1 MSACAFDSLASQT
14 LSGLRDYALETQIAF
29 LPFVVLGVAGTNYV
43 KCHSTGASVIR
54 PISWK
59 GGGGGGGGFSKK
71 VWLSLAVP
79 MLIVL
84 FRDLVKQGILT

>member
-1 MSACAFDSLASQT
+1 MPQYWGERHQAHK
-14 LSGLRDYALETQIAF
+14 LE
-29 LPFVVLGVAGTNYV
+29 G
-43 KCHSTGASVIR
+43 
-54 PISWK
+54 

-84 FRDLVKQGILT
+84 FRDLVKQGILA